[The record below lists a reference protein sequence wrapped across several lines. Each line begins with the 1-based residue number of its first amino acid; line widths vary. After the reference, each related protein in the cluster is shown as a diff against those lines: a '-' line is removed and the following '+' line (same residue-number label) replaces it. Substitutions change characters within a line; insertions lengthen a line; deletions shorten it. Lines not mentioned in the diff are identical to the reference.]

1 MDVDINYSELREVLK
16 FQVKKELERYS
27 PHIGHIPIVHDLSSR
42 TIDVFDDIVGEII
55 NDAELNKLFND
66 ENIDGI
72 VERLV
77 ALIQKHEG
85 TVIPPPYEDIDDWYG
100 EFNHTVNYF
109 VWDHKHEVEREKKE
123 EEERIKRMT
132 SPRKS
137 IAVITQ
143 IGAAKKVS
151 GFYTQDDNLIK
162 LNSTQQQRL
171 RWHEHIFELKD
182 IRFNE
187 KLPGWAK
194 YAQVLTEKGETGVEI
209 VQDAINQ
216 VEKKYGGFDGYTC
229 DDWHLKLD
237 EYVTDK
243 NRQMVSEIWD
253 LLEQHNLKKAG
264 ALDE

>member
-1 MDVDINYSELREVLK
+1 MNEQINYSDLRVVLK
-16 FQVKKELERYS
+16 FQVEKELQEYHPS
-27 PHIGHIPIVHDLSSR
+27 IGHIPIVHDLSSR
-42 TIDVFDDIVGEII
+42 TIEVFDDIVGEII
-55 NDAELNKLFND
+55 NDSELNRLFND
-66 ENIDGI
+66 ENVDGI

-109 VWDHKHEVEREKKE
+109 VWDHKHEVESERKKE
-123 EEERIKRMT
+123 EERRKRMT
-132 SPRKS
+132 SPK
-137 IAVITQ
+137 ICKAVITT
-143 IGAAKKVS
+143 IGPAKKTG
-151 GFYTQDDNLIK
+151 GFYTSDNKPIRLD
-162 LNSTQQQRL
+162 SVQQQRL

-187 KLPGWAK
+187 KLPGWAR

-243 NRQMVSEIWD
+243 NRKMVAEIWA
-253 LLEQHNLKKAG
+253 LLEKHNLKMAG
-264 ALDE
+264 VLE